1 MFDLRRTGT
10 QATSSCS
17 LTYEQEPRLDN
28 SFEDEQAIS
37 LIFHHIMPVLTIR
50 VGFEEMQFLRGSS
63 NLVMNFLEW

>member
-1 MFDLRRTGT
+1 VFDLRRTGT

-37 LIFHHIMPVLTIR
+37 LNF
-50 VGFEEMQFLRGSS
+50 SS
-63 NLVMNFLEW
+63 YHAGLNDKSGL